1 MKRAF
6 GNGVDRDSLPSIDQL
21 TSGRINSLHRNRL
34 FRADGQCALASSP
47 TSKSTL
53 LARCPTPPRR
63 LPAQQCATQCTHSSA
78 TTAQRFVQ
86 RVMPVTNHSDEA
98 RETYAFANVAAV
110 RRSNSSLLKPLKTLF
125 LNSSMPSQM
134 QAVSLARGANER

>member
-21 TSGRINSLHRNRL
+21 TSGRIDSLHCYRL

-63 LPAQQCATQCTHSSA
+63 LPTQQCATKCTHSSA

-86 RVMPVTNHSDEA
+86 RVMPVPDHSNEA
-98 RETYAFANVAAV
+98 CEAYAFANVAAV
-110 RRSNSSLLKPLKTLF
+110 RRSNSSLLKPLNVVPKLIHAQ
-125 LNSSMPSQM
+125 PSASGFASTRRQ
-134 QAVSLARGANER
+134 